1 MRLAV
6 HVARWEKEERFV
18 QCFGGGAGH
27 HERERQLGKSR
38 RRWEYDI
45 KIDLKK
51 SNVGEDWIRLAQD
64 TVGCRSPVNSDM
76 NLPAQ

>member
-18 QCFGGGAGH
+18 ECFSGGDR
-27 HERERQLGKSR
+27 ERERQLGKSR

-45 KIDLKK
+45 KMDLKK
-51 SNVGEDWIRLAQD
+51 SNGGENWIRLAQD
-64 TVGCRSPVNSDM
+64 TDGCRPPVNLDM
-76 NLPAQ
+76 SLPAQ